1 MGEPVCCERLVQ
13 SGDLLP
19 VAGLLQVQV
28 GDGRLEQVGPG
39 APSCH
44 GPLQQHPALVDLP
57 RVPQGTVLVV
67 EGDDLPIAQA
77 GRFPGVVQQHQRQ
90 QREYFGFVRH
100 EFGQCPAEVDSFRG
114 EVDAVATGVYFGDA
128 EQPAA
133 VMQVLTDNPDHVVWR
148 VTDGPDAW
156 VGTQITFTLRPSHDG
171 TTLLFTHA
179 GWQQA
184 SEFMSG
190 CSTNWGA
197 YLTSLKTGAE
207 SDEFAAYPAGEI
219 SRWD

>member
-1 MGEPVCCERLVQ
+1 MPDILHRISIDAPPQRVHDLIASTEGIARWWTARSPGGEHT
-13 SGDLLP
+13 
-19 VAGLLQVQV
+19 V
-28 GDGRLEQVGPG
+28 G
-39 APSCH
+39 SS
-44 GPLQQHPALVDLP
+44 
-57 RVPQGTVLVV
+57 
-67 EGDDLPIAQA
+67 
-77 GRFPGVVQQHQRQ
+77 
-90 QREYFGFVRH
+90 FGI
-100 EFGQCPAEVDSFRG
+100 
-114 EVDAVATGVYFGDA
+114 YFGDA

-133 VMQVLTDNPDHVVWR
+133 VMRVLTDAPDHVVWQ
-148 VTDGPDAW
+148 VTDGPEDW
-156 VGTQITFTLRPSHDG
+156 IGTQISFALRPTNHTG

-207 SDEFAAYPAGEI
+207 TDAFAAYPAGEI